1 MQIARELAHYTLGGA
16 DMLRRAVGKK
26 KAEEMAKEREK
37 FTTGAVANQ
46 IDESIATYVFD
57 LMEKF
62 AGYGFN
68 KSHSAAYALVA
79 YQTAWLKAHFPAEF
93 MAAVLS
99 ADMDNTDKVVIL
111 IEECR
116 QMKLV
121 ILPPT
126 INVSTYRFTANNDNH
141 IVYGLGAIK
150 GVGEAAIEDMLKER
164 KNNGRFSGLY
174 DLCKRVDL
182 RKFNRRVLEAL
193 IRAGAF
199 DEFDTNRAGHLAELP
214 TALRVAEQHGKMAQ
228 TGQNDLF
235 SLTNQPSEDAENDSN
250 QDNPLTYSTDIE
262 PWSDNERL
270 ASEKLTLGLFLT
282 GHPIDQ
288 YEPELKHF
296 THGKIASL
304 QVTRGK
310 MEARIAGLVVEVR
323 TRQTKNGKT
332 MGFATLDDKSG
343 RLECAVFG
351 EVYDKYKSIFNR
363 DSLLIAE
370 GSLALDNFSGAM
382 RLTVEKLYDIEQ
394 ARESFSRGLQLNW
407 NTSENRP
414 ESKKVIEKL
423 TEVLNPFKGGS
434 CPVSINYTSDVART
448 SVQLGDEWRIHPTDE
463 LVSRLK
469 SLFGSNAVEV
479 RYK

>member
-1 MQIARELAHYTLGGA
+1 M
-16 DMLRRAVGKK
+16 GKK
-26 KAEEMAKEREK
+26 KPEEMAKEREK

-46 IDESIATYVFD
+46 VDEAIATYVFD

-79 YQTAWLKAHFPAEF
+79 YQTAWLKAHYPAAF

-99 ADMDNTDKVVIL
+99 SDMDNTDKVVIL

-126 INVSTYRFTANNDNH
+126 INVSTYRFTVNGDNH

-150 GVGEAAIEDMLKER
+150 GVGQAAIEDMLKER
-164 KNNGRFSGLY
+164 GDNGRFSGLY

-199 DEFDTNRAGHLAELP
+199 DEFDTNRASHLAELP
-214 TALRVAEQHGKMAQ
+214 TALRLAEQHGKMAQ

-235 SLTNQPSEDAENDSN
+235 GLAVNEDAAGAEAYD
-250 QDNPLTYSTDIE
+250 TAVE

-270 ASEKLTLGLFLT
+270 AAEKLTLGLFLT

-304 QVTRGK
+304 QVSRGN
-310 MEARIAGLVVEVR
+310 MEARVAGLVIEVR
-323 TRQTKNGKT
+323 TRQTKLGKT
-332 MGFATLDDKSG
+332 MGFATIDDKSG
-343 RLECAVFG
+343 RLEIAAFG
-351 EVYDKYKSIFNR
+351 EVYDKYRDIFAR
-363 DSLLIAE
+363 DDLLVAE
-370 GSLALDNFSGAM
+370 GALAIDNFSGAL

-394 ARESFSRGLQLNW
+394 ARESFSRGIQLTW
-407 NTSENRP
+407 TTAENKL
-414 ESKKVIEKL
+414 EASAYIERL
-423 TEVLNPFKGGS
+423 NAVLGPFKGGS
-434 CPVSINYTSDVART
+434 CPVGISYTSQYARAA
-448 SVQLGDEWRIHPTDE
+448 VQLGDEWRVHPTNE
-463 LVSRLK
+463 LISRLR
-469 SLFGSNAVEV
+469 SLFGSTAVEI

>member
-1 MQIARELAHYTLGGA
+1 MILLSTTVWVKRSRKKWQKNGKSS
-16 DMLRRAVGKK
+16 LRAQLP
-26 KAEEMAKEREK
+26 
-37 FTTGAVANQ
+37 NQ

-79 YQTAWLKAHFPAEF
+79 YQTAWLKAHYPAAF

-99 ADMDNTDKVVIL
+99 SDMDNTDKVVIL

-126 INVSTYRFTANNDNH
+126 INVSTYRFTVNDDNH

-150 GVGEAAIEDMLKER
+150 GVGQSAIEDMLIER
-164 KNNGRFSGLY
+164 DDNGRFSGLY

-199 DEFDTNRAGHLAELP
+199 DEFDMNRASHMAELS
-214 TALRVAEQHGKMAQ
+214 TALKVAEQHGKMAQ

-235 SLTNQPSEDAENDSN
+235 SFPSSSSEAVNSDDDVEDKDA
-250 QDNPLTYSTDIE
+250 YSTAVE

-270 ASEKLTLGLFLT
+270 AAEKLTLGLFLT

-304 QVTRGK
+304 QVSRGN
-310 MEARIAGLVVEVR
+310 MEARVAGLVVEVR
-323 TRQTKNGKT
+323 TRQTRQGKT
-332 MGFATLDDKSG
+332 MGFATIDDKSG
-343 RLECAVFG
+343 RLECAAFG
-351 EVYDKYKSIFNR
+351 EVYEKYRGIFTR

-370 GSLALDNFSGAM
+370 GALAIDNFSGAL

-394 ARESFSRGLQLNW
+394 ARESFSRGIKLNW
-407 NTSENRP
+407 TVTENKP
-414 ESKKVIEKL
+414 ESINHYRKVG
-423 TEVLNPFKGGS
+423 EVLSPFKGGS
-434 CPVSINYTSDVART
+434 CPVTINYTSKYAQAV
-448 SVQLGDEWRIHPTDE
+448 VQLGDEWRVHPTDD
-463 LVSRLK
+463 LISRLK
-469 SLFGSNAVEV
+469 SLFGSAAVEI
-479 RYK
+479 RYR